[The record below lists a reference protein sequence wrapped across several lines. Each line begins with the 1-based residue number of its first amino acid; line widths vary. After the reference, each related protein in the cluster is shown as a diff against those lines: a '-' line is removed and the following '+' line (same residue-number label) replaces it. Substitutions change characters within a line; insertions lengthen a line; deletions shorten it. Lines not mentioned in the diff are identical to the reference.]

1 MLQNITRWFTET
13 WEVYRLS
20 VVDDSWGNPIETWSL
35 SHEVMGRF
43 RPLTGERRLSADR
56 QTEFADA
63 KFYCANDADII
74 TGDRLVGNGQTYD
87 VKIPLNLMSM
97 DEFLQVELKLRDING

>member
-1 MLQNITRWFTET
+1 MLANIARWFTET
-13 WEVYRLS
+13 WEVYRLTTE
-20 VVDDSWGNPIETWSL
+20 DDSWGNPVEEWNL

-43 RPLTGERRLSADR
+43 RPLSGERKLSADK

-63 KFYCANDADII
+63 KFYCAIDADIE

-87 VKIPLNLMSM
+87 VKIPQDPMSM
-97 DEFLQVELKLRDING
+97 GRFLQVELKLRDV

>member
-1 MLQNITRWFTET
+1 MLANIERWFTET

-20 VVDDSWGNPIETWSL
+20 TIDDAWGNPVEEWVL
-35 SHEVMGRF
+35 SHEVEGRF
-43 RPLTGERRLSADR
+43 RPLSGERRLSADK

-63 KFYCANDADII
+63 KFYCAIDADIE
-74 TGDRLVGNGQTYD
+74 TGDRLVGNGQIYD

-97 DEFLQVELKLRDING
+97 DRFLQVELKLRDV